1 MSGGT
6 NGGITGTNEGTSG
19 SPDGDSNA
27 SPVPMDG
34 SIYAPSPTGS
44 FASSLVNNRLL
55 KWTNGG
61 LEIGSQTLAPGTSTT
76 MDNHVTDY
84 ANPSQVIEDGVTHN
98 LAPESS
104 TNPLVLSGQT
114 LLRATND
121 GLITAGTT
129 IAPGS
134 TAAIGVVT
142 ARPSTSSNT
151 LQKYVLPNG
160 ASLSAGGS
168 AAVYSGT
175 TYSALPSNA
184 GIVAAGPSGSSTL
197 AIPTIPP
204 TATQSMYTAAGAT
217 FTPQPSGFAIGGT
230 SLAPGGQALTTSGT
244 VIGLGTSGTFIVA
257 SSTIILPSQ
266 SVFTAAG
273 AAFTAQ
279 ATGFEL
285 GTTSLSPSGA
295 AYTTDGTVIS
305 PQFGPINGLN
315 DLQSRS
321 S

>member
-134 TAAIGVVT
+134 TAAIGGHVYSLAGSSSVVMDGST
-142 ARPSTSSNT
+142 YALPAAMNAYQNQAATSSPPPIS
-151 LQKYVLPNG
+151 QP
-160 ASLSAGGS
+160 
-168 AAVYSGT
+168 
-175 TYSALPSNA
+175 AL
-184 GIVAAGPSGSSTL
+184 
-197 AIPTIPP
+197 
-204 TATQSMYTAAGAT
+204 
-217 FTPQPSGFAIGGT
+217 
-230 SLAPGGQALTTSGT
+230 
-244 VIGLGTSGTFIVA
+244 
-257 SSTIILPSQ
+257 
-266 SVFTAAG
+266 
-273 AAFTAQ
+273 
-279 ATGFEL
+279 
-285 GTTSLSPSGA
+285 
-295 AYTTDGTVIS
+295 
-305 PQFGPINGLN
+305 
-315 DLQSRS
+315 
-321 S
+321 